1 MLFSLLKSNLRDV
14 LDNVNN
20 GIINKVISSLGITI
34 ADINDAII
42 TFSSNWK
49 KNWIYVKRFKKMLV
63 FTY

>member
-63 FTY
+63 FAY